1 MDEILV
7 LCSLYFFLKYIH
19 YSFKMKFD
27 LTKNVICS
35 KEDLSFASLKLTYI
49 NIYKQ
54 KKKSIFCMYLILL
67 RFVNPNYRMI
77 N

>member
-54 KKKSIFCMYLILL
+54 KKIHLLYVPHFIAFC
-67 RFVNPNYRMI
+67 
-77 N
+77 